1 MLWVP
6 TASKAVSKVAV
17 RVASSVAVPK
27 LVMPSRNTTVP
38 LRVFGAFTFW
48 PGDVTVAENRT
59 VRLARTWEG
68 VAVRA
73 VLVG

>member
-17 RVASSVAVPK
+17 RAASSVAVPK
-27 LVMPSRNTTVP
+27 VGHAIAEHNCSAEGIRSI
-38 LRVFGAFTFW
+38 TFW
-48 PGDVTVAENRT
+48 PGDVNRRGKPDCAT
-59 VRLARTWEG
+59 RQNLEG